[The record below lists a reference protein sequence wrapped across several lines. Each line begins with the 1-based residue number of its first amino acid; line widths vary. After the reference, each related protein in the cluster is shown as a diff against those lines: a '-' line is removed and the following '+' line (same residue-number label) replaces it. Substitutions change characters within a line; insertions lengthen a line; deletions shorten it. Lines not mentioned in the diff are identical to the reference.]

1 MPWWLSEIIFL
12 SVASVLSAYLG
23 RCVFSV
29 RFFSQISEITVVIYN
44 KTKQP
49 TVKWLIARSYRCLN
63 FKTYFFIA
71 DNCRILQF
79 LDAKDGSALEKHV
92 IRTIALNSEHSC
104 RVQCYLENACV
115 SYNFGKR
122 VTGDEVCELNNS
134 TDIQHPDDLKPR
146 VNFIY
151 RGAEVYKFSLI
162 NNFFLYPEEDLNGD
176 NR

>member
-1 MPWWLSEIIFL
+1 M
-12 SVASVLSAYLG
+12 
-23 RCVFSV
+23 
-29 RFFSQISEITVVIYN
+29 
-44 KTKQP
+44 
-49 TVKWLIARSYRCLN
+49 SYFQNIL
-63 FKTYFFIA
+63 FIA

-151 RGAEVYKFSLI
+151 RGAEVYKVSYNFTIFFVPRKRISLEI
-162 NNFFLYPEEDLNGD
+162 TVS
-176 NR
+176 R

>member
-1 MPWWLSEIIFL
+1 M
-12 SVASVLSAYLG
+12 
-23 RCVFSV
+23 
-29 RFFSQISEITVVIYN
+29 
-44 KTKQP
+44 
-49 TVKWLIARSYRCLN
+49 
-63 FKTYFFIA
+63 
-71 DNCRILQF
+71 
-79 LDAKDGSALEKHV
+79 DAKDGSALEKHV

-122 VTGDEVCELNNS
+122 VAGDEVCELNNS